1 MPIISGGQVITGAI
15 SRGGAPSSE
24 GAGFGGLRAARG
36 DYSFAVDGG
45 AVGTIP
51 LMGSTAI
58 PSGSIIVGG
67 LVEVTTPPTSG
78 GAATIAIQIE
88 AANDTVAAAA
98 VSGAP
103 WSTAGRKSVIPAF
116 TGATSLKTTAAR
128 DISAVIATATLT
140 AGAFSVFIFY
150 IPPSD

>member
-1 MPIISGGQVITGAI
+1 MAIISGGNIITGAQT
-15 SRGGAPSSE
+15 RGGAPSTE

-36 DYSFAVDGG
+36 DYSFAADGG
-45 AVGTIP
+45 AVGTIA
-51 LMGSTAI
+51 LMGATSI

-67 LVEVTTPPTSG
+67 LIEVTTPPTSG
-78 GAATIAIQIE
+78 GAATIALQIE
-88 AANDTVAAAA
+88 GAGDVLAAAA

-128 DISAVIATATLT
+128 DISAVVATAALT
-140 AGAFSVFIFY
+140 AGAFTVYVFY